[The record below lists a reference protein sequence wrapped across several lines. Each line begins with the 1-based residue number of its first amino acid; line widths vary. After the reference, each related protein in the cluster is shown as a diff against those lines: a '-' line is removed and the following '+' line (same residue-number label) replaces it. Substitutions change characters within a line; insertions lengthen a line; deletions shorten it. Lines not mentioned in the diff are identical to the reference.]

1 MTWTITP
8 ARPDDADAIAALV
21 AAAYTPYIARIGTE
35 PGPMLDDYAAVIA
48 DHIVHVARDGEASGG
63 TIGGPIRGVVVLI
76 EKPDGTIL
84 FDNIAVAPAAQG
96 AGLGRRLMDFAEA
109 EAARRGYA
117 RLDLY
122 THQMMIENIEIYAR
136 RGYVETGRR
145 TERGFPRV
153 YMAKDLTGARAT

>member
-1 MTWTITP
+1 MTWTIEP
-8 ARPDDADAIAALV
+8 AGPDDAQAIAAIV
-21 AAAYTPYIARIGTE
+21 AAAYTPYVARIGTE

-48 DHIVHVARDGEASGG
+48 EHIVHVARDGGR
-63 TIGGPIRGVVVLI
+63 IGGVLVLI

-84 FDNIAVAPAAQG
+84 FDNIAVAPDAQG
-96 AGLGRRLMDFAEA
+96 SGLGRRLMDFAEA

-122 THQMMIENIEIYAR
+122 THQMMTENIEIYSR
-136 RGYVETGRR
+136 RGYVETDRR

-153 YMAKDLTGARAT
+153 YMAKDLTGGPRP